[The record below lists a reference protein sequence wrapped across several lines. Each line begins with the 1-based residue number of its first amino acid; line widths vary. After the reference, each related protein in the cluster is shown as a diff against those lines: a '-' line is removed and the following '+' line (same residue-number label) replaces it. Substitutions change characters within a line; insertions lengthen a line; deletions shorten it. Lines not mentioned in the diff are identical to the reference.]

1 MEDNNAK
8 VIEVDGGILALKFLA
23 ETLNTDAVTVA
34 RVLVLLEDNDLDFV
48 VDTLTDSESQE
59 DVDRAVE
66 IFNTTL
72 ETLDK

>member
-1 MEDNNAK
+1 MEDNNVK
-8 VIEVDGGILALKFLA
+8 TIEVDGGVLTLKFLA
-23 ETLNTDAVTVA
+23 ETLSIDVVTVA